1 MSQATAIIGT
11 GQTHHCSVRRDVNI
25 PGMIH
30 EAVTRALVDAELT
43 MNDIDAIVIGNME
56 HFEGIHL
63 SDMWSLDGAGGYLK
77 PTIKVATGGCT
88 GTSLGI
94 AGYYHVASGL
104 FDSCLA
110 IGWEALSVSEG
121 ETTTGI
127 ITAFDPFFERPTF
140 AGAISGLGIFA
151 QEYMNQTGVTEAQAA
166 HVVVDAS

>member
-77 PTIKVATGGCT
+77 PTIKVATGGGT
-88 GTSLGI
+88 GPPLGV
-94 AGYYHVASGL
+94 AGDFSFGAGR
-104 FDSCLA
+104 
-110 IGWEALSVSEG
+110 
-121 ETTTGI
+121 
-127 ITAFDPFFERPTF
+127 FF
-140 AGAISGLGIFA
+140 
-151 QEYMNQTGVTEAQAA
+151 
-166 HVVVDAS
+166 